1 MADPLQSNL
10 SDQERN
16 KLIETYGKDS
26 KFKNLFKNI
35 FGSGTG
41 KKVENFLREQR
52 DFNPQTDFMQE
63 IPGYFDPRTG
73 KIVRED
79 EMMAMHDYQQDPM
92 LYKTAK
98 EIYETPGYDP
108 ASKAEAKRQLD
119 LMDAGLPRFP
129 KV

>member
-1 MADPLQSNL
+1 MSDSLQSNL
-10 SDQERN
+10 SEKDRKN
-16 KLIETYGKDS
+16 LLETYGKDS

-35 FGSGTG
+35 FGGGTT
-41 KKVENFLREQR
+41 KKVENFLRETQPTE
-52 DFNPQTDFMQE
+52 FL
-63 IPGYFDPRTG
+63 
-73 KIVRED
+73 
-79 EMMAMHDYQQDPM
+79 AMHDYQKDPM

-129 KV
+129 EA

>member
-1 MADPLQSNL
+1 MLHSGGSTILVYLKISRECFVLLRIMMDPLQSNL
-10 SDQERN
+10 SEKDRN

-41 KKVENFLREQR
+41 KKVENFLNTQ
-52 DFNPQTDFMQE
+52 
-63 IPGYFDPRTG
+63 
-73 KIVRED
+73 
-79 EMMAMHDYQQDPM
+79 EMMAMHDYQKDPM

-98 EIYETPGYDP
+98 EIFETPGYDP

-129 KV
+129 EA

>member
-1 MADPLQSNL
+1 MADSKYGV
-10 SDQERN
+10 SDKDRDIQRFLE
-16 KLIETYGKDS
+16 KTSGDS
-26 KFKNLFKNI
+26 KFKDMLKLI
-35 FGSGTG
+35 MGGGSST
-41 KKVENFLREQR
+41 KKVDNFLQEAG
-52 DFNPQTDFMQE
+52 DKFIGAPQT
-63 IPGYFDPRTG
+63 PTLT
-73 KIVRED
+73 
-79 EMMAMHDYQQDPM
+79 AMHDYQADPE

>member
-1 MADPLQSNL
+1 MADSKYGV
-10 SDQERN
+10 SDKDRDIQRFLE
-16 KLIETYGKDS
+16 KTSGDS
-26 KFKNLFKNI
+26 KFKDMLKLI
-35 FGSGTG
+35 MGGGTST
-41 KKVENFLREQR
+41 KKVDNFLQEAE
-52 DFNPQTDFMQE
+52 DKFIGAPQT
-63 IPGYFDPRTG
+63 PTLT
-73 KIVRED
+73 
-79 EMMAMHDYQQDPM
+79 AMHDYQADPE

>member
-1 MADPLQSNL
+1 MTRECFILLSIMADSKYGV
-10 SDQERN
+10 SDKDRDIQRFLE
-16 KLIETYGKDS
+16 KTSGDS
-26 KFKNLFKNI
+26 KFKDMLKLI
-35 FGSGTG
+35 MGGGTST
-41 KKVENFLREQR
+41 KKVDNFLQEAE
-52 DFNPQTDFMQE
+52 DKFIGAPQT
-63 IPGYFDPRTG
+63 PTLT
-73 KIVRED
+73 
-79 EMMAMHDYQQDPM
+79 AMHDYQADPE